1 MGRLLGIDWGE
12 KRVGLAL
19 SDVGRVFAQ
28 PFLTLNNDENLLE
41 KLQEICVEKGVERI
55 VVGLPV
61 RTDGKIGRLEE
72 IVREFA
78 RELEEKTGLT
88 VILWDER
95 FSSVVASYYTSSLKE
110 IDSRKIKDKIEA
122 SVILQSYLESV
133 RP

>member
-19 SDVGRVFAQ
+19 SDIGKVFAQ

-41 KLQEICVEKGVERI
+41 KLQKVCVDKGVERI

-61 RTDGKIGRLEE
+61 RTDGRIGRSEE

-110 IDSRKIKDKIEA
+110 IDSRKIKDKVEA

>member
-1 MGRLLGIDWGE
+1 MGRFLGIDWGE

-19 SDVGRVFAQ
+19 SDIGKVFAQ

-41 KLQEICVEKGVERI
+41 KLQKVCVDKGVERI

-61 RTDGKIGRLEE
+61 RTDGRIGRSEE

-110 IDSRKIKDKIEA
+110 IDSRKIKDKVEA

>member
-19 SDVGRVFAQ
+19 SDIGKVFAQ

-41 KLQEICVEKGVERI
+41 KLQKVCVDKGVERI
-55 VVGLPV
+55 VIGLPV
-61 RTDGKIGRLEE
+61 RTDGKIGRSEE
-72 IVREFA
+72 LVREFA

-110 IDSRKIKDKIEA
+110 IDSRKIKDRIEA

>member
-133 RP
+133 RL

>member
-1 MGRLLGIDWGE
+1 MGRFLGIDWGE

-19 SDVGRVFAQ
+19 SDIGKVFAQ

-41 KLQEICVEKGVERI
+41 KLQKVCVDKGVERI
-55 VVGLPV
+55 VIGLPV
-61 RTDGKIGRLEE
+61 RTDGKIGRSEE
-72 IVREFA
+72 LVREFA

-110 IDSRKIKDKIEA
+110 IDSRKIKDRIEA